1 MGERVS
7 GNLIIS
13 LIGPQCGIRISRS
26 VVSALGWP
34 QCICFLKSENKQ
46 TMAIG
51 PCPPGQPLAMAVP
64 KEMRTNRERKMRIY
78 CKQFTDELFRAN
90 GMDPTQNYAIT
101 GEYNEN
107 LNAVVFP
114 LKVL

>member
-1 MGERVS
+1 MGERIS

-26 VVSALGWP
+26 VISALGWP
-34 QCICFLKSENKQ
+34 KCVCFLKSENKQ

-51 PCPPGQPLAMAVP
+51 PCAPEEPLALTVP
-64 KEMRTNRERKMRIY
+64 AEMRTNKDRRMRIY
-78 CKQFTDELFRAN
+78 CKQFTDELFQAN
-90 GMDPTQNYAIT
+90 DMDPTQNYAIT
-101 GEYNEN
+101 GEYDER